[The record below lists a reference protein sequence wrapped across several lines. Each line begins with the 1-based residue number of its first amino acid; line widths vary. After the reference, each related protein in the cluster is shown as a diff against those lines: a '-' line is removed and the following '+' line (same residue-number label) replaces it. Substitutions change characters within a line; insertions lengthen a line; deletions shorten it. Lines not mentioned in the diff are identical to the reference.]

1 MRTHGIV
8 IAMCQSVLRRNS
20 PQIPNEFGGIE
31 EKRGREERKGK
42 KREKKKKKKEE
53 EPISVS
59 FWLPNGKILRTRC
72 EVAYASRGRG
82 SLLLWLLFI

>member
-8 IAMCQSVLRRNS
+8 LAMCQSVLRRNS
-20 PQIPNEFGGIE
+20 PPRPNEFGGME

-53 EPISVS
+53 EPMPVS
-59 FWLPNGKILRTRC
+59 I
-72 EVAYASRGRG
+72 
-82 SLLLWLLFI
+82 